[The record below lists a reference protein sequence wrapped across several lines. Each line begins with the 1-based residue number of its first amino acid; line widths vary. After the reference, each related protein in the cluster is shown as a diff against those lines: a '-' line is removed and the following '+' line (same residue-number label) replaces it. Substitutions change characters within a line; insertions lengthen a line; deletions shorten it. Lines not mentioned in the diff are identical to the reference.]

1 MLRTMLILSILWK
14 WEGGIQWFLGIL
26 WYWGWYVLF
35 FGHHVVL
42 RGGINKIACFLV
54 RLKIFNTIYSFF
66 SLTLLWVICCPIQCR
81 FPIFKFVSL
90 QQDVFTLTAWLFNFE
105 IRIFYTFWPITNK
118 QWSSWPKFVG
128 LINMNGQCQLFWAQ
142 LSQLCFMKHNTISRQ
157 SLIQT
162 YLL

>member
-1 MLRTMLILSILWK
+1 MLILSILWK

-42 RGGINKIACFLV
+42 RGGINKIACFLA
-54 RLKIFNTIYSFF
+54 RLIIFNVIYSFYSFLYVSPYKIDFLF
-66 SLTLLWVICCPIQCR
+66 SILWAYKG
-81 FPIFKFVSL
+81 IF
-90 QQDVFTLTAWLFNFE
+90 FTLIAWLFNFE
-105 IRIFYTFWPITNK
+105 IRISYTFWPITNK
-118 QWSSWPKFVG
+118 QWPSWPKFVG
-128 LINMNGQCQLFWAQ
+128 LINMNGQRQLFWAQ